1 MYWVILLQK
10 GVMSHQPLYNW
21 MLQTI
26 LDTLLEGMSFT
37 QIVKKTMLSFAVAI
51 VLGVALSVQGQG

>member
-26 LDTLLEGMSFT
+26 LDTFLEGTSFT